1 MANNANQHRA
11 VVDAFALLGADII
24 AVPSDADAQRLGSF
38 TASALRAQLRL
49 DPSLQALPPAAT
61 RLTQVVPESARA
73 RLIQDLDALDEHE
86 AAGERVDESLVEA
99 RVIIRRDSR
108 ATLLAGSLVDS
119 LTGLAPG
126 ERLGPFLTQGGIDI
140 WFDVFFAARRMEV
153 REAGASAPNI
163 VFTQARLPVIRR
175 ATTTI
180 DIEPGTV
187 WIRGDLID
195 GTLPASAFV
204 GIKVTGGSLKPAR
217 RPPSKVTPSRLRHR

>member
-1 MANNANQHRA
+1 MAKTVNEHRA
-11 VVDAFALLGADII
+11 FVDAFAHLSADIT
-24 AVPSDADAQRLGSF
+24 AAPSDADTQRLRSF

-49 DPSLQALPPAAT
+49 DTSLQALPPAAT
-61 RLTQVVPESARA
+61 RLTQVVSESARD
-73 RLIQDLDALDEHE
+73 RLIQDLDALDAHE
-86 AAGERVDESLVEA
+86 AVGERADETLAEA
-99 RVIIRRDSR
+99 RVIIRRDPR
-108 ATLLAGSLVDS
+108 AMLLPGALVDS

-126 ERLGPFLTQGGIDI
+126 ERLGPFVTQGGIDI

-187 WIRGDLID
+187 WSG
-195 GTLPASAFV
+195 SAA
-204 GIKVTGGSLKPAR
+204 T
-217 RPPSKVTPSRLRHR
+217 